1 MIGYKKRKMEYNYTE
16 EEHRDLKR
24 FQQRFEAHIT
34 ESKDYRRAFYT
45 RSPTDYSYYQ
55 PGTAM
60 HEMEHR
66 VEPLV
71 AIHMPREQFDRLMD
85 EQTRIDRWRDEAEY
99 AKRVLTNLRKDEQV
113 RDTNPVVQKAY
124 EKYLMLLEL
133 AR

>member
-1 MIGYKKRKMEYNYTE
+1 MAYKYSDE
-16 EEHRDLKR
+16 ELRDTKR
-24 FQQRFEAHIT
+24 FQERFDAHVT
-34 ESKDYRRAFYT
+34 ESKEYRRAFYT
-45 RSPTDYSYYQ
+45 RPPMDYSYYQ

-71 AIHMPREQFDRLMD
+71 AIHMPRDQFDRLMD
-85 EQTRIDRWRDEAEY
+85 EQTRMDSWRAEAEY
-99 AKRVLTNLRKDEQV
+99 AKKVLTNLRKDERV
-113 RDTNPVVQKAY
+113 RDDNPVVQKAY